1 MSSLREQ
8 RLHEISRLVS
18 RKSVSLSLD
27 RLAAG
32 LCPFSVTPFARAPG
46 GLCVCQFHE
55 RNTLCAV
62 VTGQHVVT
70 SVVHIAVSGVSS
82 FPLPCPLFLLPFS
95 YKLPLKAFANMGCPI
110 SPLAHCVDQ

>member
-82 FPLPCPLFLLPFS
+82 FPNPSASWWNPVS
-95 YKLPLKAFANMGCPI
+95 
-110 SPLAHCVDQ
+110 